1 MPPTTAKAKKA
12 FRPMPGAMPTGQFA
26 TNAIIK
32 LPIAAAKQVATKTA
46 PLSMPVEDK
55 IAGLTNKM

>member
-1 MPPTTAKAKKA
+1 
-12 FRPMPGAMPTGQFA
+12 MPGAMPTGQFA

-32 LPIAAAKQVATKTA
+32 LPIAAAKQVATNTA

-55 IAGLTNKM
+55 IAGLTNNM